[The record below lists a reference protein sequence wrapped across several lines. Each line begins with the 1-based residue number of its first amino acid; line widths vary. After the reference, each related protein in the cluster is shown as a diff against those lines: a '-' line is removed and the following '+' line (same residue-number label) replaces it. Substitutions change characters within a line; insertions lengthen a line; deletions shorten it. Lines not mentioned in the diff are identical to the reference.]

1 MFLLLLGGDRNF
13 SFQLLNDFN
22 SYLDRG
28 YTYQDIKNE
37 IFTSFYNKT
46 RFRFSY
52 FSKPKNY
59 SNNCNLVKSNVK
71 YYHKELKLLNDPPV
85 IERNIDNGTMVSRVS
100 EYFLEPIAS
109 YTIQDFIQYFY
120 KTMPV
125 DLQSQS
131 PNRLTGILKYKIES
145 YGIDKLLFM
154 TDIYA
159 QNCKEKATVFCLSKW
174 DDYSMEADDYIN
186 QLKSMLSD
194 DNPYYV
200 PRQRRIF

>member
-1 MFLLLLGGDRNF
+1 
-13 SFQLLNDFN
+13 
-22 SYLDRG
+22 
-28 YTYQDIKNE
+28 
-37 IFTSFYNKT
+37 
-46 RFRFSY
+46 
-52 FSKPKNY
+52 
-59 SNNCNLVKSNVK
+59 
-71 YYHKELKLLNDPPV
+71 
-85 IERNIDNGTMVSRVS
+85 
-100 EYFLEPIAS
+100 
-109 YTIQDFIQYFY
+109 
-120 KTMPV
+120 MPV